1 MNMKGGTV
9 MAIELVKNPQ
19 HYQGTAAERAAQTA
33 TEKLEITAGS
43 TFWETDAKLLYTFT
57 AGDWAVVS

>member
-1 MNMKGGTV
+1 MNMKGGTD

-19 HYQGTAAERAAQTA
+19 HYQGTAAELAAMTA
-33 TEKLEITAGS
+33 AEKLKISAGS
-43 TFWETDAKLLYTFT
+43 TFWVTDAKLLYTFT